1 MGSQPRQNYS
11 NIKNESMYRNN
22 TNPNQ
27 KKRIP
32 AVQSNNTK
40 NKNETKNIIN
50 NKEINVPQKNKDN
63 TQPINNNIKA
73 ANYSG
78 TIKTAENS
86 QIKVNTKNGN
96 MQSVQNKMNPPPR
109 MTTNQTQE
117 RRQPS
122 NPVVKPQVNQINGT
136 TPNPTTT
143 NTFNHTEKGNDYAEK
158 VQSNNTK
165 NKNEIKNII
174 SNKKVTQKNKGLFG

>member
-40 NKNETKNIIN
+40 NKNETKNIIS

-63 TQPINNNIKA
+63 THHINNNTKA

-96 MQSVQNKMNPPPR
+96 MQSVQNNMNPPPR

-122 NPVVKPQVNQINGT
+122 NPVVKPQVNQINA
-136 TPNPTTT
+136 TT
-143 NTFNHTEKGNDYAEK
+143 NTFKHTEKGNDYAEK
-158 VQSNNTK
+158 VQSNNTIT
-165 NKNEIKNII
+165 KNEIKNII
-174 SNKKVTQKNKGLFG
+174 SNKKTNSKKHRPI